1 MQSRQSTLS
10 DKKTNPLKGFVAI
23 FFGVCAIG
31 GGFLTLGIIIGIFA
45 IIAGIG
51 LIAAGIMNFSGY
63 QTGNC
68 PYCENEVV
76 VQANAKT
83 CKCPHCKK
91 ISNHRGAYLITID

>member
-1 MQSRQSTLS
+1 MPSRQSLLS
-10 DKKTNPLKGFVAI
+10 DKKTNLLKGFVAI
-23 FFGVCAIG
+23 FMGVFALIL
-31 GGFLTLGIIIGIFA
+31 GFYTLGIIIGILV
-45 IIAGIG
+45 IIVGIG
-51 LIAAGIMNFSGY
+51 LISAGIMNFRGY

-76 VQANAKT
+76 VQVNAKT